1 MKRQRFLP
9 LVFAL
14 ILLVSGATTLFTL
27 WASSFS
33 DYMAIEDLGLDI
45 SLAPEAFAELT
56 SLSGGERYLAAWA
69 IGSLALGLLVL
80 MLSLVLGAL
89 VQRSKKASK

>member
-1 MKRQRFLP
+1 MKRQQFLP
-9 LVFAL
+9 LVLAL
-14 ILLVSGATTLFTL
+14 ILLVSGAATLFTL
-27 WASSFS
+27 WASNFS
-33 DYMAIEDLGLDI
+33 DYMAIEDLGLDL
-45 SLAPEAFAELT
+45 SLEPEAFAELT

-89 VQRSKKASK
+89 VQRSKKGLK

>member
-69 IGSLALGLLVL
+69 VGSFALGLLVL

-89 VQRSKKASK
+89 VQRSKKVSK

>member
-9 LVFAL
+9 LVFAV
-14 ILLVSGATTLFTL
+14 ILLVSGGTTLFTL

-33 DYMAIEDLGLDI
+33 DYMAIEDLGLDL

-80 MLSLVLGAL
+80 MLSLVPGAL
-89 VQRSKKASK
+89 VQRSKKVSK

>member
-1 MKRQRFLP
+1 MKRQQFLP

-14 ILLVSGATTLFTL
+14 ILMVSGATTLFTL

-33 DYMAIEDLGLDI
+33 DYMAIEDLGLDL

-56 SLSGGERYLAAWA
+56 SLSGGERSLAAWA

-80 MLSLVLGAL
+80 ILGLVLS
-89 VQRSKKASK
+89 SKKRRL

>member
-1 MKRQRFLP
+1 MKRQQSLL

-33 DYMAIEDLGLDI
+33 DYMAIEDLGLDL
-45 SLAPEAFAELT
+45 SWAPEAFAELT
-56 SLSGGERYLAAWA
+56 RLSGGERYLAAWA
-69 IGSLALGLLVL
+69 IGSLALGLVVL
-80 MLSLVLGAL
+80 IL
-89 VQRSKKASK
+89 VQVLSSKKRRL